1 MILRSRP
8 SQELQKFEVPGYPG
22 YPLIKLIVKD
32 GDKKDIFEYE
42 PQGWMTGVSTIASWV
57 EKHMST
63 DHILNSF
70 DEFAAFHFENNN
82 FVIGLFDESK
92 EHHNGEVFQE
102 ASRHFENVLFAESRN
117 AELSQRIAE
126 YLKHHHHLSCQVLS
140 IGGSDD
146 QVKKIEIPG
155 AEGKEVRCH
164 GPHNMQRPEWTDQF
178 ESSVEASKLVVRR
191 TDKNAG
197 WGQGLQF
204 TCCDDS
210 SGERETPGD
219 TDALALKIPSI
230 TMFTPHD
237 ERIFVFPEDKAQ
249 HADVQEL

>member
-1 MILRSRP
+1 
-8 SQELQKFEVPGYPG
+8 
-22 YPLIKLIVKD
+22 
-32 GDKKDIFEYE
+32 
-42 PQGWMTGVSTIASWV
+42 MTGVSTIASWV

-164 GPHNMQRPEWTDQF
+164 GPHNMQRPEVQRARSDSVSPN
-178 ESSVEASKLVVRR
+178 ERVEAGQVRTSSASR
-191 TDKNAG
+191 SGWFFFSSLFLSLGLHAG
-197 WGQGLQF
+197 SAPGEPY
-204 TCCDDS
+204 DS
-210 SGERETPGD
+210 HNGRPSGPT
-219 TDALALKIPSI
+219 
-230 TMFTPHD
+230 
-237 ERIFVFPEDKAQ
+237 
-249 HADVQEL
+249 